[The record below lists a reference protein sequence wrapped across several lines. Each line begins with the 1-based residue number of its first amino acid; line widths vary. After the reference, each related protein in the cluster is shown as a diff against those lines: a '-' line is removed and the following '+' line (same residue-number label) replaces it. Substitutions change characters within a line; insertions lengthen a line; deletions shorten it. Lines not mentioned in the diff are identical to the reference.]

1 MKKPYLTFF
10 LSVIFFFLVG
20 CSGADSPESV
30 SSDFWQAVKDNDME
44 SAKQLSTWDTVEYLK
59 ILKADKLH
67 PERFELGE
75 AMIGDS
81 QAEVATVLYTTKL
94 GQSGVKVPGVTILVR
109 TDQGW
114 RVNVKKTLGSVV
126 KQSVGN
132 VLDQLNSFM
141 QEGINELDKTIS
153 ESINELGKALEEGAE
168 ELRKELSKSLLKPQN
183 EVPPIQ
189 TPKGLQI

>member
-189 TPKGLQI
+189 TPKGVQI